1 MDPPKADPP
10 PTPGTLVLVMQ
21 HHDGDTPGRGY
32 GYAATVTGVRT
43 LATPR
48 GVQVVLSLLYPE
60 GMTGVLNF
68 PSPDL
73 EGVLSSREAEAHL
86 LLGAADELQ
95 AELQT

>member
-21 HHDGDTPGRGY
+21 HHKGDTLGRGYY

-95 AELQT
+95 AKS